1 MALTYGQKWAF
12 YTLMATH
19 PTTANND
26 GKSQLRVD
34 VEKDANGAADLQP
47 SLVKLVNARFG
58 LAIPAANIGTLPQNF
73 TAVQLR
79 KSLGFTDNEYDPTM
93 GPCPDGTTDVGT
105 GKKFDHQLAIALA
118 ILPLTGPVPVA

>member
-34 VEKDANGAADLQP
+34 IEAEANGAADLQP
-47 SLVKLVNARFG
+47 SLVKIANDRFD
-58 LAIPAANIGTLPQNF
+58 LDIDPADVGALPQDF
-73 TAVQLR
+73 TADQLR
-79 KSLGFTDNEYDPTM
+79 KALGFSTEDYDPTM
-93 GPCPDGTTDVGT
+93 GPCPDSSTAIGSDVRL
-105 GKKFDHQLAIALA
+105 DNQLAIAQAL
-118 ILPLTGPVPVA
+118 LDMDGPVQV